1 MVCVCCYFCCIA
13 NTEAPCFQK
22 LKKYATDAIAFITL
36 ELIPWQ
42 STVKSVRYGAMKG
55 TVKIGVMGAKGSFS
69 EEAGR
74 TYAAKA
80 GLKKFSIE
88 YLVSAENVL
97 THLEKAS
104 IDIGIFPIENSN
116 GGIVL
121 EAVHAMAAHRFKIK
135 KIFEIDVH
143 HNLLVKK
150 GVTAD
155 KIKTIT
161 SHDQAIK
168 QCRMYLKRR
177 WPKVK
182 IKEYMDTAKAAED
195 LAGGK
200 LPSSTAVIAARAAAQ
215 VYKLD
220 ILEESIQDLK
230 FNYTSFIAAER
241 IK

>member
-1 MVCVCCYFCCIA
+1 M
-13 NTEAPCFQK
+13 
-22 LKKYATDAIAFITL
+22 
-36 ELIPWQ
+36 
-42 STVKSVRYGAMKG
+42 
-55 TVKIGVMGAKGSFS
+55 KIGVMGAKGSFS

-74 TYAAKA
+74 TYAQKA
-80 GLKKFSIE
+80 GIKKFSIE

-97 THLEKAS
+97 LQLEEGK
-104 IDIGIFPIENSN
+104 IDVGVFPIENSN

-135 KIFEIDVH
+135 KLFEIDVH

-168 QCRMYLKRR
+168 QCRMYLKRM

-182 IKEYMDTAKAAED
+182 IREYADTAKAAAD
-195 LAGGK
+195 LARGT
-200 LPSSTAVIAARAAAQ
+200 LPASTAVIAARAAAQ

-241 IK
+241 LK

>member
-1 MVCVCCYFCCIA
+1 M
-13 NTEAPCFQK
+13 
-22 LKKYATDAIAFITL
+22 
-36 ELIPWQ
+36 
-42 STVKSVRYGAMKG
+42 
-55 TVKIGVMGAKGSFS
+55 KIGVMGAKGSFS

-74 TYAAKA
+74 TYAHKA
-80 GLKKFSIE
+80 GYKKFTID

-97 THLEKAS
+97 TALEEGR

-121 EAVHAMAAHRFKIK
+121 EAVHAMAKHNFAIK

-143 HNLLVKK
+143 HCLLVRK

-168 QCRMYLKRR
+168 QCRMYLKRM

-182 IKEYMDTAKAAED
+182 IKEYADTAKAAAD
-195 LAGGK
+195 LANGT

-220 ILEESIQDLK
+220 VLEESIQDLK
-230 FNYTSFIAAER
+230 FNYTSFIAAVR
-241 IK
+241 Q